1 MENFSGWISRAFNLA
16 ILNRNR
22 YNWVDYLRGVVI
34 LLVVYHHT
42 YLGIQR
48 SGIHVP
54 ASVADANMVF
64 FSFRMP
70 LFFIISGIFTS
81 RNLLTKPVGELVWAK
96 YDKIFY
102 PYLIWAFLQV
112 TLQIIMSRFT
122 NAERDLSDYLYIF
135 YQPRMLD
142 QFWYLPALFNATMVF
157 IWVKTRLK
165 PSAAVHLLIGLAL
178 YFSSPFLNG
187 ISMIS
192 DWMRFYLF
200 FVIGDLLSDVIFRKS
215 VQQQLKRPLVLLV
228 CLPVFIAAQVYY
240 LHNNVGSRMMELTP
254 LNSFRA
260 DPNHYMIY
268 EVIFLIIALIG
279 CSTLIILSFLLE
291 QWKKLSFLRVLGFH
305 SLYIYI
311 THIIIVGFVRFL
323 LTNILHVYSVGV
335 ILFTGILFGVTLPIM
350 FYNLLGRGPLWFL
363 FSSRRKRKEL
373 LPVRVNETSLEPLP
387 AITPSS
393 PEPKISSTT

>member
-1 MENFSGWISRAFNLA
+1 
-16 ILNRNR
+16 
-22 YNWVDYLRGVVI
+22 
-34 LLVVYHHT
+34 
-42 YLGIQR
+42 
-48 SGIHVP
+48 
-54 ASVADANMVF
+54 
-64 FSFRMP
+64 
-70 LFFIISGIFTS
+70 
-81 RNLLTKPVGELVWAK
+81 
-96 YDKIFY
+96 
-102 PYLIWAFLQV
+102 
-112 TLQIIMSRFT
+112 
-122 NAERDLSDYLYIF
+122 
-135 YQPRMLD
+135 
-142 QFWYLPALFNATMVF
+142 
-157 IWVKTRLK
+157 
-165 PSAAVHLLIGLAL
+165 
-178 YFSSPFLNG
+178 FLNG